1 MVLFIFIIIYE
12 VLSINILLK
21 ENITNFSNIAILKF
35 KLYYPT
41 TSIQKNDFIPKD
53 FKSFIFAKLYLEM
66 EIKNEINGKNQ
77 ILNTI
82 INTQTN
88 SLKLNQIKNEYLF
101 CNYNFK
107 TSTEIINNNSL
118 SCQVKEKIKIY
129 SNINLTTYNYISFLF
144 DNYKCLNT
152 SLCGDVG
159 IDIYSSI
166 FKESTAFIS
175 QLHKILKTSEQSWV
189 FLYSSNEEG
198 IFIFGDMP
206 HNYLKNIYK
215 EQNLI
220 TFYSK
225 STYFEIVLD
234 SFILEYKNKS
244 SFNSWENNEYI
255 NVGISPDIEGIEF
268 GSFYFNYVYNCLINY
283 IKNNI
288 CKIEIVDLII
298 TIIYCDSNKFGKK
311 DIDNFPNIIF
321 SKYKLNFNISFK
333 NEELFYYK
341 DNKYFLKIFKRFGE
355 DKKFTFGRIFLKK
368 YLTIFNADKKQIY
381 FYNNKNIKD
390 NIIKQ
395 NLISKNLLILI
406 IILIIIF
413 ISLIIG
419 ILIGRKIFTKRKK
432 IANELEDYNY
442 AYEENKN
449 KENEPLY
456 KPED

>member
-53 FKSFIFAKLYLEM
+53 FKYFIFAKLYFEM
-66 EIKNEINGKNQ
+66 EIKKEINGKNQ

-244 SFNSWENNEYI
+244 TFNSWENNEYI

-333 NEELFYYK
+333 N
-341 DNKYFLKIFKRFGE
+341 
-355 DKKFTFGRIFLKK
+355 
-368 YLTIFNADKKQIY
+368 
-381 FYNNKNIKD
+381 
-390 NIIKQ
+390 
-395 NLISKNLLILI
+395 
-406 IILIIIF
+406 
-413 ISLIIG
+413 
-419 ILIGRKIFTKRKK
+419 
-432 IANELEDYNY
+432 
-442 AYEENKN
+442 
-449 KENEPLY
+449 
-456 KPED
+456 